1 MVGLTLLPEIPSFKI
16 SANTDAGLARGGYVR
31 NERAPSRRLGNL
43 SGLSAESLNLL
54 KLLATNNQA
63 KRPSL
68 FHRGT
73 ISVWT
78 AVENQVGG
86 KNLVNN
92 AQTKSRLGQWLS
104 TQTLYVSH
112 YVVSLDRSWTVYCSV

>member
-1 MVGLTLLPEIPSFKI
+1 MSETHGQ
-16 SANTDAGLARGGYVR
+16 
-31 NERAPSRRLGNL
+31 PSRRLGNL

-73 ISVWT
+73 IGVWT